1 MDQVYHKFPFS
12 PHPHPLGQ
20 GSWGSCKTP
29 ASWRK
34 FWAVFAISS
43 SCTWPCHCWKVTSMR
58 PRPRETTRK
67 KTSQPGWVPQ
77 VGNAFNGGTMGN
89 NYAELVCWFRFF
101 SALPDVVP
109 QSLLVD
115 VLRTCLTIFPE
126 IAEAKHLWFLESPT
140 NPCHLSF
147 CKTHFWGRARW
158 HEDHLLPQKRVAL
171 PALTGG
177 LRLPTSLHGS
187 GGGFDG
193 GAQLWDDRLA
203 TWQPKYLGLPRL
215 ISYH

>member
-115 VLRTCLTIFPE
+115 VLRTCLTIFPRNRWGKTPLVPWVTYQSLSSFFLQNPFLRQSPVAWRPSTSAKTCGTSCAHGR
-126 IAEAKHLWFLESPT
+126 IAASYISAWIRRRIRRRCAALGRPARNLAAKIPW
-140 NPCHLSF
+140 
-147 CKTHFWGRARW
+147 
-158 HEDHLLPQKRVAL
+158 
-171 PALTGG
+171 LT
-177 LRLPTSLHGS
+177 
-187 GGGFDG
+187 
-193 GAQLWDDRLA
+193 
-203 TWQPKYLGLPRL
+203 
-215 ISYH
+215 